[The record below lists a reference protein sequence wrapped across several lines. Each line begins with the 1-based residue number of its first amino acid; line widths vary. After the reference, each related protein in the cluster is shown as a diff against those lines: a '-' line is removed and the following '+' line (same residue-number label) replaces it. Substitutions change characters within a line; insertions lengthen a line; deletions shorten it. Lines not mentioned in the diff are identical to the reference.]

1 MREKTTIL
9 LNSVI
14 GLIRSTAS
22 GWPAR
27 RRDTTSTS
35 RLNDLTAELS
45 RLAGQVQHLT
55 AESAQTKAELERL
68 DRDLDESRRLNLRA
82 AELLD
87 IVYAELSSGPHSEA
101 GNNHR
106 RAPDAGGAGA

>member
-1 MREKTTIL
+1 MREKTTVL
-9 LNSVI
+9 LNSVV
-14 GLIRSTAS
+14 GLIRSAAS

-27 RRDTTSTS
+27 RRDRTSRS
-35 RLNDLTAELS
+35 RLNELTAELS
-45 RLAGQVQHLT
+45 LLAGQVEHL
-55 AESAQTKAELERL
+55 AADSVQTKAELERL

-106 RAPDAGGAGA
+106 RTPDAGGAGA